1 MESAASQPD
10 CLSII
15 GHNAS
20 LSPASHEWRKKRN
33 EIKSMEMEM
42 EMKMGIGIGN
52 GNQNG
57 NALQTT
63 KHGCPGED

>member
-1 MESAASQPD
+1 VA
-10 CLSII
+10 
-15 GHNAS
+15 
-20 LSPASHEWRKKRN
+20 KKRN
-33 EIKSMEMEM
+33 EIKSMEM

>member
-1 MESAASQPD
+1 VD
-10 CLSII
+10 
-15 GHNAS
+15 
-20 LSPASHEWRKKRN
+20 KKRN
-33 EIKSMEMEM
+33 EIKSMEM